1 MAQKVVL
8 HVEDDSDDAFFVA
21 RALRKALPQLLI
33 RRVKDGREAIDYLG
47 GTGEWAAPSNAAPDF
62 VLLDLKLPDIDGF
75 EVLQWIRKQPRLK
88 ELQVFILSGSSV
100 AEDKE
105 RAQGLGAKAYFVKT
119 TDYKEVV
126 ASYASVLQNPK
137 ASFSPCA
144 NGEVPDNPEADST
157 EGSQISS

>member
-21 RALRKALPQLLI
+21 RAFRKALPQLLI

-88 ELQVFILSGSSV
+88 EPAGFHIEWFIRGRGQRTCSGV
-100 AEDKE
+100 
-105 RAQGLGAKAYFVKT
+105 
-119 TDYKEVV
+119 
-126 ASYASVLQNPK
+126 
-137 ASFSPCA
+137 
-144 NGEVPDNPEADST
+144 
-157 EGSQISS
+157 GSQGVFRKNDRL